1 MPIPCT
7 VSGNLQ
13 SLTSGQVAN
22 GLISFQ
28 LINIGTGNAIGI
40 SGTSLF
46 PSLKY
51 VVMSAPDGSFS
62 VQVWGNDNITPPNTL
77 YAVTFRDPFGNEV
90 GPIQYNI
97 TGASVSL
104 NALVPSGGSMVGPKS
119 QIFTSNSTFVI
130 PVGTLKATVVAA
142 GGAGGGSSATLG
154 GSGGGAGGMGVKW
167 FSGLTPGSTLTVT
180 VGIGGSGVSGGTGN
194 SGGNSSVSSGSQTIT
209 SIVANGGAG
218 GMLASALLGAGGAGG
233 AIGTGADLNFGGNGG
248 DSISASS
255 TNSGNGAPG
264 PFGGGGNST
273 GIPGAGAGGSA
284 PGAGGSGGG
293 GGSAAAGGAGASG
306 TVIFEWIG

>member
-1 MPIPCT
+1 MPTPCT

-13 SLTSGQVAN
+13 TLTSGQVAQ
-22 GLISFQ
+22 GLIVFQ

-51 VVMSAPDGSFS
+51 VVMSALDGSFS

-77 YAVTFRDPFGNEV
+77 YAVTFRDSFGNEV

-97 TGASVSL
+97 TGVSVSL

-130 PVGTLKATVVAA
+130 PVGTLKATVVAG
-142 GGAGGGSSATLG
+142 GGAGGGANATNG
-154 GSGGGAGGMGVKW
+154 GSGGGAGSCGIKW
-167 FSGLTPGSTLTVT
+167 FSGLTPGSTLTVV
-180 VGIGGSGVSGGTGN
+180 VGLGGSGVSAANGNAGTA
-194 SGGNSSVSSGSQTIT
+194 SSVSSGTQTIT
-209 SIVANGGAG
+209 TISTNPGGGGFGIGNNAGAG
-218 GMLASALLGAGGAGG
+218 GPGSVA
-233 AIGTGADLNFGGNGG
+233 GTGGDLNFGGAGG
-248 DSISASS
+248 DSITTTSTQGGDGASS
-255 TNSGNGAPG
+255 I
-264 PFGGGGNST
+264 FGGGAGSPGVTGTGN
-273 GIPGAGAGGSA
+273 AAVA
-284 PGAGGSGGG
+284 PGAGGSGALGG
-293 GGSAAAGGAGASG
+293 ANAAGGAGASG